1 MAGRI
6 PQGIVLRGTAD
17 YKGEKTS
24 KPDYRSFIASFDVA
38 NIRGCKAQCH
48 AALFFIL
55 PPHFAAGIHKF
66 S

>member
-1 MAGRI
+1 MAGRNSHEF
-6 PQGIVLRGTAD
+6 VSYGTAD
-17 YKGEKTS
+17 YKGRKTS